1 MKNLKKMFAL
11 LLATVMVL
19 GMSTLT
25 AFAAGTGSITIT
37 PPSGV
42 DTTATNTYKIYKVF
56 DADGNGTN
64 ISYKLVSGKT
74 TAPAGF
80 SVDAAGNVTLT
91 RTTGNLSQLTADEIA
106 AIAGYVTEND
116 RVATVTSEGSAAAV
130 AAELP
135 NGYYYIT
142 TTTGSVVTITTT
154 NPSATVKDK
163 NTVPVVDKTITGA
176 SSLDEDGKKALAQVG
191 TDVTFAVELT
201 VGKGAVGYVF
211 HDIMSA
217 GLEYNDDV
225 VVKLGDTVVGTD
237 KYSTVTAE
245 GDTLTIHFND
255 EYIKTLAE
263 GTKLNIIY
271 SATVTSDALTMDPAN
286 NTATIDYGNGY
297 HSTSTSVN
305 VYNAKFTVTKQDGN
319 GQPLAGAGFVLKNAA
334 GKYYNLTNNVVTWV
348 DDIAGATEYTSDAKG
363 AVPAFTGLANGT
375 YTLVEKTVP
384 AGYNKAADYE
394 FTVAEHD
401 YDINKEEGDA
411 LNLSQST
418 TVVNNAGTQLPSTG
432 GMGTTLF
439 YVVGGILVLAAGIML
454 VARKRMS
461 SR

>member
-1 MKNLKKMFAL
+1 MKNMKKMFAL
-11 LLATVMVL
+11 LLAMVMVL

-42 DTTATNTYKIYKVF
+42 DADGTNTYKIYKVF

-74 TAPAGF
+74 KAPAGF
-80 SVDAAGNVTLT
+80 TVDAAGNVTLS
-91 RTTGNLSQLTADEIA
+91 RTTGDLTQLTAAEIA
-106 AIAGYVTEND
+106 AIAEYVKDDTE
-116 RVATVTSEGSAAAV
+116 VATATSEGSANAV
-130 AAELP
+130 AANLP

-154 NPSATVKDK
+154 NPSATVNDK
-163 NTVPVVDKTITGA
+163 NTVPVVDKKITGA

-191 TDVTFAVELT
+191 TDVTYTVDIT

-217 GLEYNDDV
+217 GLSYNNDV

-237 KYSTVTAE
+237 KYSTATAA
-245 GDTLTIHFND
+245 GDTLTISFD
-255 EYIKTLAE
+255 DDYIKTLAA

-271 SATVTSDALTMDPAN
+271 SAKVTSDALTMDPAN

-297 HSTSTSVN
+297 SSTSTSVE
-305 VYNAKFTVTKQDGN
+305 VYNAKFTVTKKDGN
-319 GQPLAGAGFVLKNAA
+319 NKALAGAGFVLKNAA

-348 DDIAGATEYTSDAKG
+348 DNIANATEYTSDANG
-363 AVPAFTGLANGT
+363 AVTAFTGLANGT

-384 AGYNKAADYE
+384 AGYNKAADST
-394 FTVAEHD
+394 FTIEARN
-401 YDINKEEGDA
+401 YTQQ
-411 LNLSQST
+411 NLEQAST
-418 TVVNNAGTQLPSTG
+418 VINNAGTQLPSTG

>member
-11 LLATVMVL
+11 LLAMVMVL

>member
-1 MKNLKKMFAL
+1 MKNIKKMFAL
-11 LLATVMVL
+11 LLAMVMVL

-42 DTTATNTYKIYKVF
+42 DADGANTYKIYKVF

-80 SVDAAGNVTLT
+80 TVDAAGNVTLS
-91 RTTGNLSQLTADEIA
+91 RTTGDLTQLTAAEIA
-106 AIAGYVTEND
+106 AIAEYVKDDTE
-116 RVATVTSEGSAAAV
+116 VATATSEGSAAAV
-130 AAELP
+130 ANNLP

-154 NPSATVKDK
+154 NPSATVNDK
-163 NTVPVVDKTITGA
+163 NTVPVVDKKITGA
-176 SSLDEDGKKALAQVG
+176 SSLDKDGKKALAQVG
-191 TDVTFAVELT
+191 TDVTYTVDIT

-211 HDIMSA
+211 HDKMSA
-217 GLEYNDDV
+217 GLSYNNNV

-255 EYIKTLAE
+255 EYIKTLAA

-271 SATVTSDALTMDPAN
+271 SAKVTSDALTMDPAN

-297 HSTSTSVN
+297 SSTSTSVK

-319 GQPLAGAGFVLKNAA
+319 GQALAGAGFVLKNAA
-334 GKYYNLTNNVVTWV
+334 GKYYNLTNKVVTWV
-348 DDIAGATEYTSDAKG
+348 DDIANATEYKSNDDG
-363 AVPAFTGLANGT
+363 AVTAFTGLADGT

-384 AGYNKAADYE
+384 AGYNKAADST
-394 FTVAEHD
+394 FTIEAGD
-401 YDINKEEGDA
+401 YTQQNLEQASTVINK
-411 LNLSQST
+411 
-418 TVVNNAGTQLPSTG
+418 AGTELPSTG